1 MEQGRLQFMGEA
13 KRRRDL
19 GLSPRQPSGKPR
31 DSSPR
36 VVHWLPLTRQ
46 QARSFMTW
54 TSRGAWT
61 GIGLLVVFWLVVRF
75 VGPALGWW
83 TLQG

>member
-1 MEQGRLQFMGEA
+1 MGEA

-19 GLSPRQPSGKPR
+19 GLPPRQASGQRSGQSR
-31 DSSPR
+31 DTSPR
-36 VVHWLPLTRQ
+36 VVSWLPLTRQ
-46 QARSFMTW
+46 QAQRFMAW
-54 TSRGAWT
+54 TSRGAWA
-61 GIGLLVVFWLVVRF
+61 GIGLLVVLWLVIRF

>member
-1 MEQGRLQFMGEA
+1 MGEA

-19 GLSPRQPSGKPR
+19 GLPPRQTSRQPR
-31 DSSPR
+31 DTSPR
-36 VVHWLPLTRQ
+36 VVSWLPLTRQ

-54 TSRGAWT
+54 TSRGAWG
-61 GIGLLVVFWLVVRF
+61 GIGLLVVVWLVVRF

>member
-1 MEQGRLQFMGEA
+1 MGEA

-19 GLSPRQPSGKPR
+19 GLPPRQTARQPR
-31 DSSPR
+31 DTSPR
-36 VVHWLPLTRQ
+36 VVSWLPLTRQ
-46 QARSFMTW
+46 QAQSFMTW
-54 TSRGAWT
+54 TSRGAWA
-61 GIGLLVVFWLVVRF
+61 GIGLLVVVWLVVRL

>member
-1 MEQGRLQFMGEA
+1 MGEA

-19 GLSPRQPSGKPR
+19 GLPPRQTSSKPR

-36 VVHWLPLTRQ
+36 VVSWLPLTRQ
-46 QARSFMTW
+46 QTRSFMRW
-54 TSRGAWT
+54 TSRGAWV
-61 GIGLLVVFWLVVRF
+61 GIGLLVVCWLVVRF

>member
-1 MEQGRLQFMGEA
+1 MGEA

-19 GLSPRQPSGKPR
+19 GLPPRQTSGRTGKLQ
-31 DSSPR
+31 DDSPR
-36 VVHWLPLTRQ
+36 VVTWLPLTRR
-46 QARSFMTW
+46 QAQSFMTW

-83 TLQG
+83 TL

>member
-1 MEQGRLQFMGEA
+1 MGEA

-19 GLSPRQPSGKPR
+19 GLPPRQTGQRSGKPR
-31 DSSPR
+31 DTSPR
-36 VVHWLPLTRQ
+36 VVSWLPLTRQ
-46 QARSFMTW
+46 QAQNFMTW

-61 GIGLLVVFWLVVRF
+61 GIGLLVVLWLVVRF